1 MDVESNTTTTTTT
14 TTKRGT
20 KRRRTNNNNNIK
32 TIDGLKKRRYAK
44 TNDDDKQIILNK
56 DDYFMEKG
64 AYILTWHDPKVTAL
78 LSNSSYQREFF
89 KKELTISS
97 NSGSATFD
105 FQVVTRRM
113 LERWMKENLMENEPT
128 ARARG
133 IRFNDY
139 DAINIIVEG
148 KDMDRDGMGLME
160 TIDGNYSVILPLDS
174 TSYNYNDDIGMLDRY
189 GKYYKFGNDQY
200 DLTIMKREFVL
211 RQDPSV
217 GNETSRRSQFYK
229 LTDAGHAARED
240 NRANISDAAPRQSN
254 FFDFNSD
261 LLYNIGQVN
270 RLYHGSQVNY
280 WEKVPMIKKELK
292 FYRYTNWHISDDP
305 DWVAQMQGELG
316 KYQFCIDRLP
326 VDTPVLN
333 LFAPADE
340 SLEIDP
346 YNPIAFR
353 AATETRLAGM
363 NLGPEELYNQVEDA
377 LRDYQW
383 RYGTFHDEVEFTV
396 TFTMEIMEA
405 RILEMTIPNQFR
417 PSLLPSSTVTMAE
430 YDKRYIDSQLSVF
443 DKKFWRGAQVPP
455 PIYEGDMFYQIR
467 IEHSHNY
474 DKDFKRMEFCLQ
486 LRGIDLN
493 DIVREPE
500 YEEVRWYLKMF
511 LREEDINR
519 LLLLYVP
526 SIIPVVHDKQL
537 RLKF

>member
-1 MDVESNTTTTTTT
+1 MDVDPDTTTTTTT

-20 KRRRTNNNNNIK
+20 KRRRTNNNNIK
-32 TIDGLKKRRYAK
+32 RIDGLKKQRYAK
-44 TNDDDKQIILNK
+44 TNDDDKQIILNR

-64 AYILTWHDPKVTAL
+64 AYILTWHDPKTNPYDNN
-78 LSNSSYQREFF
+78 SNYQSEFF

-105 FQVVTRRM
+105 FQVAPHM
-113 LERWMKENLMENEPT
+113 LEKWMKENLMENEPT
-128 ARARG
+128 AMG
-133 IRFNDY
+133 IRLNEY
-139 DAINIIVEG
+139 NAINIIVYRHG
-148 KDMDRDGMGLME
+148 MDRRGMGLGNNN
-160 TIDGNYSVILPLDS
+160 GNYSVILPFDS
-174 TSYNYNDDIGMLDRY
+174 TSYNYNDDIGMLNRY

-200 DLTIMKREFVL
+200 DNTVMKREFVL
-211 RQDPSV
+211 RQDISV
-217 GNETSRRSQFYK
+217 GNKTSRRSQFYK

-240 NRANISDAAPRQSN
+240 NRANIADDAPPQSN
-254 FFDFNSD
+254 FSDFSTGVLN
-261 LLYNIGQVN
+261 NIRQGTN
-270 RLYHGSQVNY
+270 FGSGTVNY

-292 FYRYTNWHISDDP
+292 FYRYTYWHISDDP
-305 DWVAQMQGELG
+305 DWVGEVQREMG
-316 KYQFCIDRLP
+316 KYHFCIDRLP
-326 VDTPVLN
+326 VDTPYTVDDDDGILPN
-333 LFAPADE
+333 AIESYDPA
-340 SLEIDP
+340 
-346 YNPIAFR
+346 AFR
-353 AATETRLAGM
+353 AATKARLQSR
-363 NLGPEELYNQVEDA
+363 NLDPEELYNQVEDA
-377 LRDYQW
+377 VRDYRW

-417 PSLLPSSTVTMAE
+417 SRGSASTVTMAE

-467 IEHSHNY
+467 IEHGHDY

-526 SIIPVVHDKQL
+526 SIIPVVH